1 MNNLLIFV
9 TLALSSATSVMSK
22 EISIS
27 PLILYEQA
35 NAPLIIDGVSSGYK
49 FGIIGVS
56 GQLYPNNKNNAQID
70 VGLGYI
76 PSEAITFAGAT
87 FTGPFT
93 GKYFSISGEYYL
105 KSFDTYDVFL
115 NQSFSHRNTQSTDLF
130 GQKNSAVLSG
140 TAVNI
145 INSYD
150 TILRLEFAKT
160 SISSFSL
167 GGGFSFWSFKAR
179 GTAAN
184 LSNTVRATK
193 NISTLGLDPLILASF
208 QTKFNNKDL
217 NIHLKYRS
225 LNSKFKTGIGSINLK
240 YEYLF

>member
-1 MNNLLIFV
+1 MGSYIQ
-9 TLALSSATSVMSK
+9 TTK
-22 EISIS
+22 I
-27 PLILYEQA
+27 
-35 NAPLIIDGVSSGYK
+35 
-49 FGIIGVS
+49 
-56 GQLYPNNKNNAQID
+56 NAQID

-130 GQKNSAVLSG
+130 GQKIVPFCSG

-150 TILRLEFAKT
+150 TTLRLEFAKT

-179 GTAAN
+179 GTAA
-184 LSNTVRATK
+184 
-193 NISTLGLDPLILASF
+193 
-208 QTKFNNKDL
+208 
-217 NIHLKYRS
+217 
-225 LNSKFKTGIGSINLK
+225 KFK
-240 YEYLF
+240 